1 MEQDTEYIKLPLEER
16 CAHKLWR
23 ARLHGYKECV
33 TTFQCIDDE
42 KSPEWNKFL
51 GFIKKF
57 VVDSNAVVQ
66 EKGLEAALA
75 FVENAAVAG
84 KTVGEV
90 MSGIVTK
97 CIAAPK
103 VKTKELAV
111 QIILMY
117 IEIEKHEAVQE
128 ELLKGTEAK
137 NPKIVA
143 ACINTLTV
151 ALRQFGPKVINIK
164 PLLKKIPGF
173 LEDRDKTVR
182 DEGKFMVIEIYRWIG
197 APLKQQLNTLK
208 PVQITEL
215 EAEFNNLK
223 EEKVVPTRFLKS
235 HKPKQICAANSTTD
249 IIEDGKDDTDRASVP
264 DIDPYELLE
273 PVDILSKLPK
283 DFYEKIEAKKWQDRK
298 EAVEA
303 LETLVKNPK
312 LENGDY
318 GDVVRALKKVISKDS
333 NVLVV
338 TLAGKCLA
346 GLATGL
352 KKRFQPYATAC
363 LSSIL
368 EKFREKKQTVVQA
381 LREAADA
388 IFLSI
393 SIDVLLEDTLA
404 ALENK
409 NPAVKTETAAYLAR
423 CFSHTPPQSLNKKLL
438 KAYTGALLKALNESD
453 PSVRDASAEAL
464 GTAMKLVGEKAMTPF
479 ITDIDNLKM
488 TKIKECADK
497 AVIHIKVQNPSKM
510 ITERP
515 NTAPSKIESAAKA
528 KDADFKA
535 PKRPTTGIV
544 KKPLAKKPSGL
555 SLTNLAVSKKLST
568 AKTQTEKNYSAEE
581 IDEMAIQYLA
591 ADILS
596 GLVDTNWKTRLS
608 AVEQLLEFVKQM
620 NSSEVPTQVIVR
632 TVAKKPGFKDTN
644 FQVLKL
650 RLEVVKYLAEN
661 FPFSNTVCEYCLMDI
676 TEKLGDAKNSTIA
689 GETLLTIAE
698 ATSFEYVTDEIIA
711 FAFNQKNPKVQQET
725 LSLICRGL
733 TEFGCVINVKSL
745 MDNIKKAVA
754 ATNPSVRTSAITL
767 LGTLYMFMGKPL
779 LMFFE
784 NEKSALRQQIEQECE
799 KHNGESPP
807 IPIRGVKN
815 KKGKI
820 SDDDDDEAEVD
831 KRSACNSE
839 LDINNLIPRID
850 VSNQITE
857 SLLNELS
864 DKNWKVRNEGLQKV
878 NAIISEAKFIK
889 GSIGDLP
896 QGLALRLVDSNSKI
910 AQSTLGICQA
920 LAVAMGPPAKQH
932 IRVLFPGFIQC
943 LGDSKNWIRTA
954 AISCINT
961 WGDQCGYKEF
971 FDGEIIG
978 DALKSGS
985 PVLRAELWS
994 WLAQKLPLIPVKQV
1008 PKEELLVCL
1017 PYLYNN
1023 LEDRNS
1029 DVRKNAQEAVLGYMI
1044 HLSYEAMARNTE
1056 KLKPGSRTV
1065 VLAAL
1070 DKSRPN
1076 LPMKPL
1082 PKKQPVEENNQK
1094 VIKSAGAVKA
1104 AKTLVKPKQN
1114 QATSKPGS
1122 ARKKDDDADTSP
1134 LLVTNNLKHQRV
1146 IDEQKLKVL
1155 KWNFTTPREEFV
1167 ELLKELMTAANVNK
1181 TLLANMFHSDF
1192 RYHLKAIEALTED
1205 LPNNS
1210 KALVSNLDL
1219 ILKWLTLRFFDTNPS
1234 VLLKGLEYLRV
1245 VFNLLIEDQYHML
1258 ENEAASFIPYL
1269 IIKIGDPKDAVRN
1282 GVRALFKQIA
1292 LVYPISRLF
1301 SYIMEGLK
1309 SKNARQRTECLD
1321 QLSSLIE
1328 NYGVSVCQ
1336 PSPAFALKEIAKQIA
1351 DRDNSVRN
1359 AALNCIVQAY
1369 FLQGERVY
1377 KLIGQISEKDQ
1388 SLLDERIKRAAKNRP
1403 MKSASANKLA
1413 HPASTTPI
1421 ASNEDVK
1428 TEYEEE
1434 NEEILEPQPA
1444 SPPSPLPLQQQNELG
1459 NVTDIDAVAPD
1470 STADAIQT
1478 CPMTNEQTSKT
1489 SPVKSTTMSPQSDH
1503 EDNIKTCN
1511 LTSPQKKVTGPFGLD
1526 MDYLQK
1532 IESEAPV
1539 KFNNPVL
1546 VEVNLTELEAL
1557 LESPNT
1563 ANLPKVPMIPISP
1576 PKLLV
1581 SKSTM
1586 VTQQLNTANAS
1597 KEDSLERKILAMSS
1611 LDLAVAIQSMNSID
1625 NLIKS
1630 HQVLNLQ
1637 SKEDKFI
1644 GSINMQLKLLQTYPL
1659 QQGGTDIS
1667 KGFRSTFMV
1676 ILAFYDSGVLG
1687 KNVPLIH
1694 LKELV
1699 DQMIS
1704 LLAEHKLHHLHQA
1717 DVYYRVINNIV
1728 CKIID
1733 NSNHTTIICALIKLL
1748 HGCAESNEP
1757 SKYEELVMKCL
1768 WKIVK
1773 TIPNWAGD
1781 LNYDTILLEVHRF
1794 LKDYPTLWWKLRK
1807 SDTPLRTIKTIL
1819 HSMTRIKGSTILSH
1833 LTRINNTN
1841 ESELHTYLVRL
1852 IATFKPD
1859 EINNPRT
1866 MIKSSNS
1873 GKAQEHLSKFTHQQL
1888 SEIFKKIGSKEH
1900 TQEGL
1905 IQLYDFK
1912 LQYPEADVQPFLIKS
1927 HQFFQDFI
1935 EQGLR
1940 DIDQARK
1947 NQNLI
1952 SQTNNQ
1958 YSTGDP
1964 TGHDEKS
1971 LMDPLHRLEK
1981 LRANEAQSKST
1992 TQSRHELTH
2001 FDTN

>member
-1 MEQDTEYIKLPLEER
+1 MEQDTEYVKLPLEER
-16 CAHKLWR
+16 CVHKLWR

-33 TTFQCIDDE
+33 NTFQCIDDE

-57 VVDSNAVVQ
+57 VSDSNAAAQ
-66 EKGLEAALA
+66 EKGLEATLA

-90 MSGIVTK
+90 MNGIVTK

-103 VKTKELAV
+103 AKTKELAV
-111 QIILMY
+111 QITLMY
-117 IEIEKHEAVQE
+117 IEIEKHDAVQE

-143 ACINTLTV
+143 ACISTLTL
-151 ALRQFGPKVINIK
+151 ALKQFGPKVINIK
-164 PLLKKIPGF
+164 PLIKKIPGF

-215 EAEFNNLK
+215 EAEFNNLTQ
-223 EEKVVPTRFLKS
+223 EKVAPTRFLKS
-235 HKPKQICAANSTTD
+235 QKPKAVCITDSTSD
-249 IIEDGKDDTDRASVP
+249 AGEEGKDDADGGLVP
-264 DIDPYELLE
+264 EIDAYELLE

-283 DFYEKIEAKKWQDRK
+283 DFYDKVEAKKWQERK
-298 EAVEA
+298 EALEA

-318 GDVVRALKKVISKDS
+318 GDVVRALKKIISKDI

-338 TLAGKCLA
+338 ALAGKCLA
-346 GLATGL
+346 GLAGGL

-368 EKFREKKQTVVQA
+368 EKFREKKQNVVQA

-388 IFLSI
+388 IFLSV
-393 SIDVLLEDTLA
+393 SIDVILEDTLA

-409 NPAVKTETAAYLAR
+409 NPAVKAETAAYLAR
-423 CFSHTPPQSLNKKLL
+423 CFSRTPPPSLNKKLL
-438 KAYTGALLKALNESD
+438 KAYTGVLLKTLNEPD
-453 PSVRDASAEAL
+453 PTVRDSSAEAL
-464 GTAMKLVGEKAMTPF
+464 GTAMKLIGEKSMMPF
-479 ITDIDNLKM
+479 LTDIDNLKM
-488 TKIKECADK
+488 TKIKECAEK
-497 AVIHIKVQNPSKM
+497 AVIYVKVPSAPKVAV
-510 ITERP
+510 ERP
-515 NTAPSKIESAAKA
+515 NTAPSKIESTAKV
-528 KDADFKA
+528 KEPESKA
-535 PKRPTTGIV
+535 TKRPNTGA
-544 KKPLAKKPSGL
+544 AKKPSSKKPSAS
-555 SLTNLAVSKKLST
+555 SLTNLAGSKKSST
-568 AKTQTEKNYSAEE
+568 KVQTEKNYSAEE
-581 IDEMAIQYLA
+581 VEEMALQFLPS
-591 ADILS
+591 DILS
-596 GLVDTNWKTRLS
+596 GLVDSNWKTRLA

-620 NSSEVPTQVIVR
+620 DPVEIPIQVIVR
-632 TVAKKPGFKDTN
+632 TLAKKPGFKDTN

-650 RLEVVKYLAEN
+650 RLEIVKFLAEN
-661 FPFSNTVCEYCLMDI
+661 YPFSTIVCEYCIMDI
-676 TEKLGDAKNSTIA
+676 TEKLGDAKNSAIA
-689 GETLLTIAE
+689 GETLLAIAE
-698 ATSFEYVTDEIIA
+698 AISLEYVADEITA

-725 LSLICRGL
+725 LVLLCRGL
-733 TEFGCVINVKSL
+733 TEFGCAINVKSL
-745 MDNIKKAVA
+745 MENIRKAVA
-754 ATNPSVRTSAITL
+754 ATNPGVRTAAITL
-767 LGTLYMFMGKPL
+767 LGILYLFMGKPL

-784 NEKSALRQQIEQECE
+784 NEKPALRQQIEQECE
-799 KHNGESPP
+799 KHNGEAPP
-807 IPIRGVKN
+807 IPIRGVKS
-815 KKGKI
+815 KKDKL
-820 SDDDDDEAEVD
+820 SDDDEDPEMD
-831 KRSACNSE
+831 KKSSSNSE
-839 LDINNLIPRID
+839 IDINNLIPRVDIN
-850 VSNQITE
+850 SQITE
-857 SLLNELS
+857 GLLNELS

-878 NAIISEAKFIK
+878 SAIISEAKFIK

-910 AQSTLGICQA
+910 AQSTLSICQA
-920 LAVAMGPPAKQH
+920 LAIAMGPPAKQH
-932 IRVLFPGFIQC
+932 IRALFPGFVQC

-971 FDGEIIG
+971 FDGEMIG

-985 PVLRAELWS
+985 PILRVEVWN
-994 WLAQKLPLIPVKQV
+994 WLAQKLPLIPVKQI

-1029 DVRKNAQEAVLGYMI
+1029 DVRKNAQEAVLGFMI
-1044 HLSYEAMARNTE
+1044 HLSYEVMARNTE

-1076 LPMKPL
+1076 LPIKPL
-1082 PKKQPVEENNQK
+1082 SSKKQPPEGNSQK
-1094 VIKSAGAVKA
+1094 VVKSAGAVKA
-1104 AKTLVKPKQN
+1104 AKATVKPKQN

-1122 ARKKDDDADTSP
+1122 ARKKDDDIDTSP
-1134 LLVTNNLKHQRV
+1134 LLAINNLKHQRLL
-1146 IDEQKLKVL
+1146 DEQKLKVL

-1167 ELLKELMTAANVNK
+1167 ELLKDLMTAANVNK
-1181 TLLANMFHSDF
+1181 TLLTNMFHSDF
-1192 RYHLKAIEALTED
+1192 RYHLKAIEALTEN
-1205 LPNNS
+1205 LPDNN

-1234 VLLKGLEYLRV
+1234 VLLKGLEYLRM
-1245 VFNLLIEDQYHML
+1245 VFNLLIEHQYHML

-1292 LVYPISRLF
+1292 LVYPVSKLF
-1301 SYIMEGLK
+1301 SYVMEGLK

-1321 QLSSLIE
+1321 QLGSLIE
-1328 NYGVSVCQ
+1328 NYGLSVCQ
-1336 PSPAFALKEIAKQIA
+1336 PSPSVALKEIAKQIA

-1369 FLQGERVY
+1369 FLQGERIY

-1403 MKSASANKLA
+1403 TKSASTTTLSVPTNA
-1413 HPASTTPI
+1413 TPI
-1421 ASNEDVK
+1421 LSSEDVK
-1428 TEYEEE
+1428 AESEEE
-1434 NEEILEPQPA
+1434 NEDVPEPEIPA
-1444 SPPSPLPLQQQNELG
+1444 PLQTNELRSP
-1459 NVTDIDAVAPD
+1459 T
-1470 STADAIQT
+1470 STQ
-1478 CPMTNEQTSKT
+1478 P
-1489 SPVKSTTMSPQSDH
+1489 
-1503 EDNIKTCN
+1503 
-1511 LTSPQKKVTGPFGLD
+1511 KVSGPFGLD
-1526 MDYLQK
+1526 MDLLQR
-1532 IESEAPV
+1532 IELNAPV
-1539 KFNNPVL
+1539 KYTNPVL
-1546 VEVNLTELEAL
+1546 LEVNLDLIETTNMN
-1557 LESPNT
+1557 P
-1563 ANLPKVPMIPISP
+1563 PKVPVVPISP

-1581 SKSTM
+1581 SKSASI
-1586 VTQQLNTANAS
+1586 TQQQLSPANPS
-1597 KEDSLERKILAMSS
+1597 KEDSLERKILAMAS
-1611 LDLAVAIQSMNSID
+1611 LDLAVAIQSMNGIE

-1630 HQVLNLQ
+1630 HQILSLQ

-1659 QQGGTDIS
+1659 QQGGADIS
-1667 KGFRSTFMV
+1667 KGFRNTFMV
-1676 ILAFYDSGVLG
+1676 LLVFYDTGILG

-1704 LLAEHKLHHLHQA
+1704 LLAEHKLHHLPQA
-1717 DVYYRVINNIV
+1717 EAYYRVINNIM

-1733 NSNHTTIICALIKLL
+1733 NSNHTTIICVLIKLL
-1748 HGCAESNEP
+1748 HGCAESTAP
-1757 SKYEELVMKCL
+1757 PKYEELVMKCL

-1773 TIPNWAGD
+1773 AIPNWAAD
-1781 LNYDTILLEVHRF
+1781 LDYDTILLEVHRF
-1794 LKDYPTLWWKLRK
+1794 LKDYPSVWWKKQK

-1819 HSMTRIKGSTILSH
+1819 HSMTRVKGSTILSH

-1841 ESELHTYLVRL
+1841 ESELHSYLIRL

-1859 EINNPRT
+1859 EINSNSRT
-1866 MIKSSNS
+1866 TVKSSS
-1873 GKAQEHLSKFTHQQL
+1873 TGKTQEHLSKFTHQQL

-1905 IQLYDFK
+1905 MQLYDFK
-1912 LQYPEADVQPFLIKS
+1912 LQYPEADVQPFLVKS

-1952 SQTNNQ
+1952 TQTNNQ
-1958 YSTGDP
+1958 YSTGTAES
-1964 TGHDEKS
+1964 TGSEEKS

-1981 LRANEAQSKST
+1981 LRASEAQCRATSQPSPT
-1992 TQSRHELTH
+1992 
-2001 FDTN
+2001 

>member
-1 MEQDTEYIKLPLEER
+1 MEQDTEYVKLPLEER
-16 CAHKLWR
+16 CVHKLWR

-33 TTFQCIDDE
+33 NTFQCIDDE

-57 VVDSNAVVQ
+57 VLDSNAVAQ

-90 MSGIVTK
+90 MNGIVTK

-103 VKTKELAV
+103 AKTKELAV
-111 QIILMY
+111 QITLMY
-117 IEIEKHEAVQE
+117 IEIEKHEIVQE

-143 ACINTLTV
+143 ACISTLTL

-173 LEDRDKTVR
+173 LEDRDKIVR
-182 DEGKFMVIEIYRWIG
+182 DEGKFMVVEIYRWIG

-223 EEKVVPTRFLKS
+223 QEKVVPTRFLKS
-235 HKPKQICAANSTTD
+235 QKPKSTCIVDSTSD
-249 IIEDGKDDTDRASVP
+249 TGEEGKDDGDTGSIP

-283 DFYEKIEAKKWQDRK
+283 DFYEKIEAKKWQERK
-298 EAVEA
+298 EALEA
-303 LETLVKNPK
+303 LEVLVKNPK

-318 GDVVRALKKVISKDS
+318 GDVVRALKKIISKDT

-388 IFLSI
+388 IFLSV
-393 SIDVLLEDTLA
+393 SIDVILEDTLA

-409 NPAVKTETAAYLAR
+409 NPAVKAETAAYLAR
-423 CFSHTPPQSLNKKLL
+423 CFSRTPPPSLNKKLL
-438 KAYTGALLKALNESD
+438 KAYTTILLKTLNEPD
-453 PSVRDASAEAL
+453 PTVRDSSAEAL
-464 GTAMKLVGEKAMTPF
+464 GTAMKLIGEKSMMPF
-479 ITDIDNLKM
+479 LTDLDNLKM
-488 TKIKECADK
+488 TKIKECAEK
-497 AVIHIKVQNPSKM
+497 AVIHIKVPSVSKVVA
-510 ITERP
+510 ERP
-515 NTAPSKIESAAKA
+515 NTAPCKIETTVKSKEAEVKVS
-528 KDADFKA
+528 
-535 PKRPTTGIV
+535 KRPNTSTT
-544 KKPLAKKPSGL
+544 KKAAYKKPSSS
-555 SLTNLAVSKKLST
+555 SLTNLAASKKSSATKL
-568 AKTQTEKNYSAEE
+568 QVEKNYSIEE
-581 IDEMAIQYLA
+581 IDEMAMQLLPG
-591 ADILS
+591 DILS
-596 GLVDTNWKTRLS
+596 GLVDSNWKTRL
-608 AVEQLLEFVKQM
+608 AVVEQLLEFVKQS
-620 NSSEVPTQVIVR
+620 NPTEVPTQVIVR
-632 TVAKKPGFKDTN
+632 TLAKKPGFKDTN

-650 RLEVVKYLAEN
+650 RLEIVKYLAEN
-661 FPFSNTVCEYCLMDI
+661 FPFSTTVCEYCIMDI
-676 TEKLGDAKNSTIA
+676 TEKLGDAKNSTVA
-689 GETLLTIAE
+689 GDTLLAIAE
-698 ATSFEYVTDEIIA
+698 ATSFEYVADEIVA

-725 LSLICRGL
+725 LTLLCRGL
-733 TEFGCVINVKSL
+733 IEFGCVINVKSL

-754 ATNPSVRTSAITL
+754 VTNPGVRTSAITL
-767 LGTLYMFMGKPL
+767 LGTLYLFMGKPL
-779 LMFFE
+779 LTFFE
-784 NEKSALRQQIEQECE
+784 NEKPALRQQIEQECE
-799 KHNGESPP
+799 KHNGESLPV
-807 IPIRGVKN
+807 PIRGLKN
-815 KKGKI
+815 KKDKT
-820 SDDDDDEAEVD
+820 SDDDNDVEMD
-831 KRSACNSE
+831 KKSSSNSE
-839 LDINNLIPRID
+839 IDITNLIPRVDI
-850 VSNQITE
+850 SNQITE
-857 SLLNELS
+857 SLLNELA
-864 DKNWKVRNEGLQKV
+864 DKNWKVRNEGLQKIST
-878 NAIISEAKFIK
+878 IISDAKFIK

-896 QGLALRLVDSNSKI
+896 QSLALRLVDSNSKI

-920 LAVAMGPPAKQH
+920 LALAMGPSAKQH

-971 FDGEIIG
+971 FDGEMIG
-978 DALKSGS
+978 DVLKSGS
-985 PVLRAELWS
+985 PILRAEVWN

-1017 PYLYNN
+1017 PHLYSN

-1029 DVRKNAQEAVLGYMI
+1029 DVRKFAQEAVLGFMI
-1044 HLSYEAMARNTE
+1044 HLSYEMMARNTE

-1065 VLAAL
+1065 VLTAL
-1070 DKSRPN
+1070 DKSLPN
-1076 LPMKPL
+1076 LPQKPL
-1082 PKKQPVEENNQK
+1082 PSKPAPEESSQK
-1094 VIKSAGAVKA
+1094 VVKSGGAMKA
-1104 AKTLVKPKQN
+1104 SKAVVKPKQN
-1114 QATSKPGS
+1114 QSASKPGS
-1122 ARKKDDDADTSP
+1122 ARKKDDDVDTSP
-1134 LLVTNNLKHQRV
+1134 LLAINNLKHQRA
-1146 IDEQKLKVL
+1146 INEQKLKVL

-1205 LPNNS
+1205 LPDNS

-1234 VLLKGLEYLRV
+1234 VLLKGLEYLRM

-1282 GVRALFKQIA
+1282 GVRSLFKQIA
-1292 LVYPISRLF
+1292 LVYPVSKLF
-1301 SYIMEGLK
+1301 SYVMEGLK

-1321 QLSSLIE
+1321 QLGSLIE
-1328 NYGVSVCQ
+1328 NYGLSVCQ
-1336 PSPAFALKEIAKQIA
+1336 PSASVALKEIAKQIA

-1403 MKSASANKLA
+1403 TKSASTNRLTVASN
-1413 HPASTTPI
+1413 PASA

-1428 TEYEEE
+1428 TDYEEE
-1434 NEEILEPQPA
+1434 NEEILEPQS
-1444 SPPSPLPLQQQNELG
+1444 SPQPQLNEL
-1459 NVTDIDAVAPD
+1459 NS
-1470 STADAIQT
+1470 ST
-1478 CPMTNEQTSKT
+1478 
-1489 SPVKSTTMSPQSDH
+1489 STQP
-1503 EDNIKTCN
+1503 
-1511 LTSPQKKVTGPFGLD
+1511 KVSGPFGLD
-1526 MDYLQK
+1526 LDFLRR
-1532 IESEAPV
+1532 IETNAPV
-1539 KFNNPVL
+1539 KYSNPVL
-1546 VEVNLTELEAL
+1546 LEINIDDL
-1557 LESPNT
+1557 LESP
-1563 ANLPKVPMIPISP
+1563 KVKPSNVPVIPISP

-1581 SKSTM
+1581 SKSVTM
-1586 VTQQLNTANAS
+1586 SQQQMAATNAS
-1597 KEDSLERKILAMSS
+1597 KEDSLERKILAMAS
-1611 LDLAVAIQSMNSID
+1611 LDLTVAIQSMNSID

-1630 HQVLNLQ
+1630 HQILSLQ

-1659 QQGGTDIS
+1659 QQGGADIS
-1667 KGFRSTFMV
+1667 KGFRNTFMV
-1676 ILAFYDSGVLG
+1676 LLAFYDTGILG

-1704 LLAEHKLHHLHQA
+1704 LLAEEKFEHLHQA
-1717 DVYYRVINNIV
+1717 EAYYRVVNNIV

-1733 NSNHTTIICALIKLL
+1733 NSNHTTIICVLIKLL
-1748 HGCAESNEP
+1748 HGCAESTAP

-1773 TIPNWAGD
+1773 TIPNWAAD
-1781 LNYDTILLEVHRF
+1781 LDYDTILLEVHRF
-1794 LKDYPTLWWKLRK
+1794 LKDYPSIWWKKRK
-1807 SDTPLRTIKTIL
+1807 SDTPLRTIKTVL
-1819 HSMTRIKGSTILSH
+1819 HGMTRVKGSTILSH

-1841 ESELHTYLVRL
+1841 ESELHSYLIRL
-1852 IATFKPD
+1852 IATFKAD
-1859 EINNPRT
+1859 EINTNPKT
-1866 MIKSSNS
+1866 STKLSST
-1873 GKAQEHLSKFTHQQL
+1873 GKTQEHLSKFTHQQL
-1888 SEIFKKIGSKEH
+1888 SAIFKKIGSKEH

-1905 IQLYDFK
+1905 MQLYDFK
-1912 LQYPEADVQPFLIKS
+1912 LQYPEADVQPFLLKS

-1958 YSTGDP
+1958 YSTETAESAGSEDK
-1964 TGHDEKS
+1964 G
-1971 LMDPLHRLEK
+1971 LMDPLNRLDK
-1981 LRANEAQSKST
+1981 FRASEAQCRT
-1992 TQSRHELTH
+1992 T
-2001 FDTN
+2001 TNQPNPT

>member
-16 CAHKLWR
+16 CVHKLWR

-33 TTFQCIDDE
+33 NTFQCIDDE

-57 VVDSNAVVQ
+57 VLDSNAVAQ

-75 FVENAAVAG
+75 FLENAAVAG

-90 MSGIVTK
+90 MNGIVTK

-103 VKTKELAV
+103 TKTKDLAV
-111 QIILMY
+111 QITLMY

-143 ACINTLTV
+143 ACISTLTL

-164 PLLKKIPGF
+164 PLIKKIPGF
-173 LEDRDKTVR
+173 LEDRDKIVR
-182 DEGKFMVIEIYRWIG
+182 DEGKVMVVEIYRWIG
-197 APLKQQLNTLK
+197 TPLKQQLNTLK
-208 PVQITEL
+208 PVQLTEL
-215 EAEFNNLK
+215 ETEFNNLK
-223 EEKVVPTRFLKS
+223 QEKVVPIRFLKS
-235 HKPKQICAANSTTD
+235 QKPKVTNIVDSTSD
-249 IIEDGKDDTDRASVP
+249 NGEECQDDGDGGSIP
-264 DIDPYELLE
+264 ELDPYELLE

-283 DFYEKIEAKKWQDRK
+283 DFHEKIEAKKWQERK
-298 EAVEA
+298 EALEA
-303 LETLVKNPK
+303 LEVLVKNPK
-312 LENGDY
+312 LANGDY
-318 GDVVRALKKVISKDS
+318 GDVVRALKKVISKDT

-352 KKRFQPYATAC
+352 KKRFQSYATAC

-388 IFLSI
+388 IFLSV
-393 SIDVLLEDTLA
+393 SIDVILEDSVA

-409 NPAVKTETAAYLAR
+409 NPAVKAETAAYLAR
-423 CFSHTPPQSLNKKLL
+423 CFSRTPPPSLNKKLL
-438 KAYTGALLKALNESD
+438 KAYTTILLKTLNEPD
-453 PSVRDASAEAL
+453 PTVRDCSADAL
-464 GTAMKLVGEKAMTPF
+464 GTAMKLIGEKSMMPF
-479 ITDIDNLKM
+479 LTDLDNLKM
-488 TKIKECADK
+488 TKIKECAEK
-497 AVIHIKVQNPSKM
+497 AVIHVKIPSTSKAAA
-510 ITERP
+510 ERP
-515 NTAPSKIESAAKA
+515 NTAPSKIESAAKS
-528 KDADFKA
+528 KESEFKV
-535 PKRPTTGIV
+535 PKRPNTSNA
-544 KKPLAKKPSGL
+544 KKTSAKKPSSS
-555 SLTNLAVSKKLST
+555 SLTNLAGSKKASAPKL
-568 AKTQTEKNYSAEE
+568 QVEKNYSAEE
-581 IDEMAIQYLA
+581 IDEMAMQLLPG
-591 ADILS
+591 DILS
-596 GLVDTNWKTRLS
+596 GLVDSNWKTRLT
-608 AVEQLLEFVKQM
+608 AVEQLMEFVKQTDPT
-620 NSSEVPTQVIVR
+620 EVPTQVIVR
-632 TVAKKPGFKDTN
+632 TLAKKPGFKDTN

-650 RLEVVKYLAEN
+650 RLEIVKYLAEN
-661 FPFSNTVCEYCLMDI
+661 FPFSTTVCEYCIMDI
-676 TEKLGDAKNSTIA
+676 TEKLGDAKNSAVA
-689 GETLLTIAE
+689 GETLLAIAE
-698 ATSFEYVTDEIIA
+698 ATSFEYVADEIVA

-725 LSLICRGL
+725 LSVLSRGL
-733 TEFGCVINVKSL
+733 TEFGCVVNVKSL
-745 MDNIKKAVA
+745 MENIKKAVA
-754 ATNPSVRTSAITL
+754 VTNPGVRTSAITL
-767 LGTLYMFMGKPL
+767 LGTLYLFMGRPL
-779 LMFFE
+779 LTFFE
-784 NEKSALRQQIEQECE
+784 NEKPALRQQIEQECE
-799 KHNGESPP
+799 KHNGETPP
-807 IPIRGVKN
+807 VPFRGVKN
-815 KKGKI
+815 KKDKAN
-820 SDDDDDEAEVD
+820 DDDDDVEVE
-831 KRSACNSE
+831 KKSSSNSE
-839 LDINNLIPRID
+839 IDINNLIPRID
-850 VSNQITE
+850 ISNQITE
-857 SLLNELS
+857 SLLNELA
-864 DKNWKVRNEGLQKV
+864 DKNWKVRNEGLQKI
-878 NAIISEAKFIK
+878 NTIISDAKFIK

-896 QGLALRLVDSNSKI
+896 QSLALRLVDSNSKI

-920 LAVAMGPPAKQH
+920 LAIAMGPPAKQH

-971 FDGEIIG
+971 FDGEMIG
-978 DALKSGS
+978 DVLKSGS
-985 PVLRAELWS
+985 PILRAEVWN

-1017 PYLYNN
+1017 PHLYSN

-1029 DVRKNAQEAVLGYMI
+1029 DVRKYAQEAVLGFMI
-1044 HLSYEAMARNTE
+1044 HLSYELMARNTE

-1065 VLAAL
+1065 VLTAL

-1076 LPMKPL
+1076 LPIKPL
-1082 PKKQPVEENNQK
+1082 PKKPPPEESNQK
-1094 VIKSAGAVKA
+1094 VVKSAGAMKA
-1104 AKTLVKPKQN
+1104 SKAVVKPKQN
-1114 QATSKPGS
+1114 QAASKPGS
-1122 ARKKDDDADTSP
+1122 ARKKDDDVDTSP
-1134 LLVTNNLKHQRV
+1134 LLAINNLKHQRV

-1205 LPNNS
+1205 LPDNS

-1234 VLLKGLEYLRV
+1234 VLLKGLEYLRM

-1292 LVYPISRLF
+1292 LVYPVSKLF
-1301 SYIMEGLK
+1301 SYVMEGLK

-1321 QLSSLIE
+1321 QLGSLIE
-1328 NYGVSVCQ
+1328 NYGLSVCQ
-1336 PSPAFALKEIAKQIA
+1336 PSASVALKEIAKQIA

-1403 MKSASANKLA
+1403 TKSASASRLSAPSNA
-1413 HPASTTPI
+1413 TPVP
-1421 ASNEDVK
+1421 SNEDIK
-1428 TEYEEE
+1428 AESEEE
-1434 NEEILEPQPA
+1434 NEEILEPQPT
-1444 SPPSPLPLQQQNELG
+1444 PPSQPQINELPHNDPPV
-1459 NVTDIDAVAPD
+1459 NVTTEKPSDEEQVSPD
-1470 STADAIQT
+1470 SNKQPSEIVAEI
-1478 CPMTNEQTSKT
+1478 NV
-1489 SPVKSTTMSPQSDH
+1489 SPADH
-1503 EDNIKTCN
+1503 EDDTKTN
-1511 LTSPQKKVTGPFGLD
+1511 SPTSTQPKVSGPFGLD
-1526 MDYLQK
+1526 MDLLQR
-1532 IESEAPV
+1532 IELNAPV
-1539 KFNNPVL
+1539 KYRNPVL
-1546 VEVNLTELEAL
+1546 LEVNLNDLN
-1557 LESPNT
+1557 ESPN
-1563 ANLPKVPMIPISP
+1563 ALNPSKVPVIPISP

-1581 SKSTM
+1581 SKSATM
-1586 VTQQLNTANAS
+1586 SQQHITTTNAS
-1597 KEDSLERKILAMSS
+1597 KEDSLERKILAMAS

-1630 HQVLNLQ
+1630 HQILSLQ

-1659 QQGGTDIS
+1659 QQGGADIS
-1667 KGFRSTFMV
+1667 KGFRNTFMV
-1676 ILAFYDSGVLG
+1676 LLAFYDTGILG

-1704 LLAEHKLHHLHQA
+1704 LLAENKLDHLHQA
-1717 DVYYRVINNIV
+1717 EAYYRVINSIV

-1733 NSNHTTIICALIKLL
+1733 NSNHTTIICVLIKLL
-1748 HGCAESNEP
+1748 HGCAESTAP

-1773 TIPNWAGD
+1773 TIPNWAAD
-1781 LNYDTILLEVHRF
+1781 LDYDTILLEVHRF
-1794 LKDYPTLWWKLRK
+1794 LKDYPSVWWKKRK

-1819 HSMTRIKGSTILSH
+1819 HSMTRVKGSTILSH

-1841 ESELHTYLVRL
+1841 ESELHSYLIRL

-1859 EINNPRT
+1859 EINSNPKT
-1866 MIKSSNS
+1866 SIKLSNT
-1873 GKAQEHLSKFTHQQL
+1873 GKSQEHLSKFTHQQL
-1888 SEIFKKIGSKEH
+1888 SAIFKKIGSKEH

-1905 IQLYDFK
+1905 MQLYDFK
-1912 LQYPEADVQPFLIKS
+1912 LQYPEADVQPFLLKS

-1958 YSTGDP
+1958 YSTE
-1964 TGHDEKS
+1964 TAESAASEEKS
-1971 LMDPLHRLEK
+1971 LMDPLNRVEK
-1981 LRANEAQSKST
+1981 LRVSEAQCRT
-1992 TQSRHELTH
+1992 TTSQPSPT
-2001 FDTN
+2001 

>member
-16 CAHKLWR
+16 CVHKLWR

-33 TTFQCIDDE
+33 NTFQCIDDE

-57 VVDSNAVVQ
+57 VVDSNAAAQ
-66 EKGLEAALA
+66 EKGLEATLA

-90 MSGIVTK
+90 MNGIVTK

-103 VKTKELAV
+103 TKTKELAV
-111 QIILMY
+111 QLTLMY
-117 IEIEKHEAVQE
+117 IEIEKHEIVQE

-143 ACINTLTV
+143 ACISTLTL

-164 PLLKKIPGF
+164 PLIKKIPGF

-182 DEGKFMVIEIYRWIG
+182 EEGKFMVIEIYRWIG

-215 EAEFNNLK
+215 EAEFNSLK

-235 HKPKQICAANSTTD
+235 HKPKTMCIVDSTSENG
-249 IIEDGKDDTDRASVP
+249 EDGKDDADGESVP
-264 DIDPYELLE
+264 EIDPYELLE

-283 DFYEKIEAKKWQDRK
+283 DFYEKLEAKKWQERK
-298 EAVEA
+298 EALEA

-318 GDVVRALKKVISKDS
+318 GDVVKALKKIISKDT

-338 TLAGKCLA
+338 ALAGKCLA

-352 KKRFQPYATAC
+352 KKRFQPYTTIC
-363 LSSIL
+363 LSAIL
-368 EKFREKKQTVVQA
+368 EKFREKKQNVVQA

-388 IFLSI
+388 IFLSV
-393 SIDVLLEDTLA
+393 SIDFILEDTLA

-409 NPAVKTETAAYLAR
+409 NPAVKAETAAYLSR
-423 CFSHTPPQSLNKKLL
+423 CFSLTPPPSLNKKLL
-438 KAYTGALLKALNESD
+438 KAYTGVLLKTLNEPD
-453 PSVRDASAEAL
+453 PTVRDNSAEAL
-464 GTAMKLVGEKAMTPF
+464 GTAMKLIGEKSMMPF
-479 ITDIDNLKM
+479 LTDIDNLKM
-488 TKIKECADK
+488 TKIRECAEK
-497 AVIHIKVQNPSKM
+497 AVIQVKIPAATKM
-510 ITERP
+510 ATERP
-515 NTAPSKIESAAKA
+515 STAPSKIESIAKT
-528 KDADFKA
+528 KEVVSKA
-535 PKRPTTGIV
+535 PKRPNTSTV
-544 KKPLAKKPSGL
+544 KKPPLKKPSAS
-555 SLTNLAVSKKLST
+555 SLTNLAASKKSST
-568 AKTQTEKNYSAEE
+568 IKTQTEKNYSSEE
-581 IDEMAIQYLA
+581 VEEMAIQLLSN
-591 ADILS
+591 DILS
-596 GLVDTNWKTRLS
+596 GLVDSNWKTRLS
-608 AVEQLLEFVKQM
+608 AVEQLLEFIKQM
-620 NSSEVPTQVIVR
+620 DPTEVCTQVIVR
-632 TVAKKPGFKDTN
+632 TLGRKPGLKDTN

-650 RLEVVKYLAEN
+650 RLETVKFLAEN
-661 FPFSNTVCEYCLMDI
+661 YPFSTTVCEYCLLDI

-689 GETLLTIAE
+689 SETLLAIAE
-698 ATSFEYVTDEIIA
+698 ATSFEYVADEIVA

-725 LSLICRGL
+725 LTLLCRGL
-733 TEFGCVINVKSL
+733 TEFGCVINVKTL
-745 MDNIKKAVA
+745 MENIKKAVA
-754 ATNPSVRTSAITL
+754 ATNPSVRTAAITL
-767 LGTLYMFMGKPL
+767 LGTLYVYMGKPL

-784 NEKSALRQQIEQECE
+784 NEKAALRQQIEQECE

-807 IPIRGVKN
+807 IPIRGVKSRKDKVN
-815 KKGKI
+815 T
-820 SDDDDDEAEVD
+820 DDDDDVEMD
-831 KRSACNSE
+831 KKSNSNSE
-839 LDINNLIPRID
+839 LDINNLIPRVDI
-850 VSNQITE
+850 SNQITE

-878 NAIISEAKFIK
+878 STIISEAKFIK

-920 LAVAMGPPAKQH
+920 LVIAMGPQAKQH
-932 IRVLFPGFIQC
+932 IRVLFPGFVQC
-943 LGDSKNWIRTA
+943 LGDSKNWIRSA

-971 FDGEIIG
+971 FDGEMIG

-985 PVLRAELWS
+985 PVLRAEVWN
-994 WLAQKLPLIPVKQV
+994 WLAQKLPLIPVKQIS
-1008 PKEELLVCL
+1008 KEELLVCL

-1029 DVRKNAQEAVLGYMI
+1029 DVRKNAQEAVLGFMI
-1044 HLSYEAMARNTE
+1044 HLSYEMMARNTE

-1076 LPMKPL
+1076 LPIKPL
-1082 PKKQPVEENNQK
+1082 PKKQIPEENNQK
-1094 VIKSAGAVKA
+1094 VVKTAGAVKA
-1104 AKTLVKPKQN
+1104 AKAVVKPKQN
-1114 QATSKPGS
+1114 QSTQKPGS
-1122 ARKKDDDADTSP
+1122 ARKKDDDVDTSP
-1134 LLVTNNLKHQRV
+1134 LLATNNLKHQRV
-1146 IDEQKLKVL
+1146 INEQKLKVL

-1167 ELLKELMTAANVNK
+1167 ELLKELMVAANVNK

-1192 RYHLKAIEALTED
+1192 RYHLKAIEALTE
-1205 LPNNS
+1205 
-1210 KALVSNLDL
+1210 
-1219 ILKWLTLRFFDTNPS
+1219 
-1234 VLLKGLEYLRV
+1234 
-1245 VFNLLIEDQYHML
+1245 
-1258 ENEAASFIPYL
+1258 
-1269 IIKIGDPKDAVRN
+1269 IGDPKDAVRN

-1292 LVYPISRLF
+1292 LVYPVSKLF
-1301 SYIMEGLK
+1301 SYVMEGLK

-1321 QLSSLIE
+1321 QLGSLIE
-1328 NYGVSVCQ
+1328 SYGLSVCQ
-1336 PSPAFALKEIAKQIA
+1336 PSPSVALKEIAKQIA

-1403 MKSASANKLA
+1403 TKSASTNKLSA
-1413 HPASTTPI
+1413 PSNVAPI
-1421 ASNEDVK
+1421 PSNEDVK
-1428 TEYEEE
+1428 IDYEVE
-1434 NEEILEPQPA
+1434 NEEIPEPQA
-1444 SPPSPLPLQQQNELG
+1444 SPPRSTNEL
-1459 NVTDIDAVAPD
+1459 NFPT
-1470 STADAIQT
+1470 STQ
-1478 CPMTNEQTSKT
+1478 SK
-1489 SPVKSTTMSPQSDH
+1489 
-1503 EDNIKTCN
+1503 I
-1511 LTSPQKKVTGPFGLD
+1511 TGPFGLD
-1526 MDYLQK
+1526 MDFLQR
-1532 IESEAPV
+1532 IELNAPV
-1539 KFNNPVL
+1539 KYKNPVL
-1546 VEVNLTELEAL
+1546 IEVNLEEGELE
-1557 LESPNT
+1557 ESTNAINPSKT
-1563 ANLPKVPMIPISP
+1563 PVISLYA

-1581 SKSTM
+1581 SRSASA
-1586 VTQQLNTANAS
+1586 TQQLTSTNAS
-1597 KEDSLERKILAMSS
+1597 KEDSLERKILAMAS
-1611 LDLAVAIQSMNSID
+1611 LDLAVAIQSMNSIE

-1630 HQVLNLQ
+1630 HQVLSLQ

-1644 GSINMQLKLLQTYPL
+1644 GSINMQLKFLQTYPL
-1659 QQGGTDIS
+1659 QQGGREVHKALRT
-1667 KGFRSTFMV
+1667 TCMV
-1676 ILAFYDSGVLG
+1676 ILTFYNTGILG

-1704 LLAEHKLHHLHQA
+1704 LLAGNKLDHVCQG
-1717 DVYYRVINNIV
+1717 DVYCRVINNIM

-1748 HGCAESNEP
+1748 HGCAESAP

-1768 WKIVK
+1768 WKIVRM
-1773 TIPNWAGD
+1773 IPNWAAD
-1781 LNYDTILLEVHRF
+1781 LDYDSILLEIHRF
-1794 LKDYPTLWWKLRK
+1794 LKDYPTVWWKKRK
-1807 SDTPLRTIKTIL
+1807 SDMPLRTIKTIL
-1819 HSMTRIKGSTILSH
+1819 HSMTRVKGSTIFSH
-1833 LTRINNTN
+1833 LIRINNTN
-1841 ESELHTYLVRL
+1841 ESEIHAYLTRL

-1859 EINNPRT
+1859 EIATNPRT
-1866 MIKSSNS
+1866 SVKSSNS
-1873 GKAQEHLSKFTHQQL
+1873 SKSQEHLSKFTHQQL

-1905 IQLYDFK
+1905 MQLYDFK
-1912 LQYPEADVQPFLIKS
+1912 QQYPEADVQPFLVKS
-1927 HQFFQDFI
+1927 HQFFQNFI

-1952 SQTNNQ
+1952 SQTSNQ
-1958 YSTGDP
+1958 YSTETVEP
-1964 TGHDEKS
+1964 TSSEEKG
-1971 LMDPLHRLEK
+1971 LMNTLHKFENHRV
-1981 LRANEAQSKST
+1981 NE
-1992 TQSRHELTH
+1992 TQSRATSQPSP
-2001 FDTN
+2001 T

>member
-16 CAHKLWR
+16 CVHKLWR

-33 TTFQCIDDE
+33 NTFQCIDDE

-57 VVDSNAVVQ
+57 VVDSNAVAQ

-75 FVENAAVAG
+75 FIENAAVAG

-90 MSGIVTK
+90 MNGIVTK

-103 VKTKELAV
+103 AKTKELAV
-111 QIILMY
+111 QITLMY

-143 ACINTLTV
+143 ACISTLTL

-164 PLLKKIPGF
+164 PLMKKIPGF

-223 EEKVVPTRFLKS
+223 EEKVAPTRFLKS
-235 HKPKQICAANSTTD
+235 QKPKAICITDSTSD
-249 IIEDGKDDTDRASVP
+249 IGEEGKDDGDSVSAP

-283 DFYEKIEAKKWQDRK
+283 DFYEKLEAKKWQERK
-298 EAVEA
+298 EALEA
-303 LETLVKNPK
+303 LDALVKNPK

-318 GDVVRALKKVISKDS
+318 GDVVRALKKIISKDT

-338 TLAGKCLA
+338 ALAGKCLA
-346 GLATGL
+346 GLAGGL

-368 EKFREKKQTVVQA
+368 EKFREKKQNVVQA

-388 IFLSI
+388 IFLSV
-393 SIDVLLEDTLA
+393 SIDLILEDTLA

-409 NPAVKTETAAYLAR
+409 NPAVKAETAAYLAR
-423 CFSHTPPQSLNKKLL
+423 CFSHTPPPTLNKKLL
-438 KAYTGALLKALNESD
+438 KAYTGVLLKTLNEPD
-453 PSVRDASAEAL
+453 PTVRDSSAEAL
-464 GTAMKLVGEKAMTPF
+464 GTAMKLIGEKSMMPF
-479 ITDIDNLKM
+479 LTDIDNLKM

-497 AVIHIKVQNPSKM
+497 AVIHVKVPSAPKVV
-510 ITERP
+510 ERP
-515 NTAPSKIESAAKA
+515 NTAPSKIESTAKA
-528 KDADFKA
+528 KELDSKTT
-535 PKRPTTGIV
+535 KRPNTSTT
-544 KKPLAKKPSGL
+544 KKLPSKKPSA
-555 SLTNLAVSKKLST
+555 SLTNLAVSKKSSGTKL
-568 AKTQTEKNYSAEE
+568 QIEKNYSVEE
-581 IDEMAIQYLA
+581 IEEMAIQMLP

-596 GLVDTNWKTRLS
+596 GLVDSNWKTRLA
-608 AVEQLLEFVKQM
+608 AVEQLLEFVKQIDPM
-620 NSSEVPTQVIVR
+620 EIPIQVIVR
-632 TVAKKPGFKDTN
+632 TLAKKPGFKDTN

-650 RLEVVKYLAEN
+650 RLEIVKFLAEN
-661 FPFSNTVCEYCLMDI
+661 FPFSTTVCEYCVMDI
-676 TEKLGDAKNSTIA
+676 AEKLGDAKNSAVA
-689 GETLLTIAE
+689 GETLLVIAE
-698 ATSFEYVTDEIIA
+698 ATSLEYVAQEIVA

-725 LSLICRGL
+725 LALLCRGL
-733 TEFGCVINVKSL
+733 IEFGCVINVKSL
-745 MDNIKKAVA
+745 MENIKKAVA
-754 ATNPSVRTSAITL
+754 ATNPGVRTSAITL
-767 LGTLYMFMGKPL
+767 LGTLYLFMGKPL

-784 NEKSALRQQIEQECE
+784 NEKPALRQQIEQECE

-807 IPIRGVKN
+807 VPIRGIKS
-815 KKGKI
+815 KKDKT
-820 SDDDDDEAEVD
+820 SDDDEDVEMD
-831 KRSACNSE
+831 KKSSSNSE
-839 LDINNLIPRID
+839 TDINNLIPRVDI
-850 VSNQITE
+850 SNQITE
-857 SLLNELS
+857 GLLNELS
-864 DKNWKVRNEGLQKV
+864 DKNWKVRNEGLQKI

-943 LGDSKNWIRTA
+943 LGDNKNWIRTA

-971 FDGEIIG
+971 FDGEMIG

-985 PVLRAELWS
+985 PLLRAEVWG
-994 WLAQKLPLIPVKQV
+994 WLAQKLSLIPTKQI

-1029 DVRKNAQEAVLGYMI
+1029 DVRKNAQEAVLGFMI
-1044 HLSYEAMARNTE
+1044 HLSYEVMARNTE

-1065 VLAAL
+1065 VLTAL

-1076 LPMKPL
+1076 LPIKPL
-1082 PKKQPVEENNQK
+1082 PKKQAPKENQK
-1094 VIKSAGAVKA
+1094 TVKSAGALKA
-1104 AKTLVKPKQN
+1104 AKAVVKPNQKQP
-1114 QATSKPGS
+1114 TSKPGS
-1122 ARKKDDDADTSP
+1122 ARKKDDDVDTSP
-1134 LLVTNNLKHQRV
+1134 LLATNNLKHQRV

-1205 LPNNS
+1205 LPDNS

-1234 VLLKGLEYLRV
+1234 VLLKGLEYLRM
-1245 VFNLLIEDQYHML
+1245 VFDLLIENQYHML

-1292 LVYPISRLF
+1292 LVYPVSKLF
-1301 SYIMEGLK
+1301 SYVMEGLK

-1321 QLSSLIE
+1321 QLGSLIE
-1328 NYGVSVCQ
+1328 NYGLSVCQ
-1336 PSPAFALKEIAKQIA
+1336 PSTSVALKEIAKQIA

-1369 FLQGERVY
+1369 FLQGERIY

-1388 SLLDERIKRAAKNRP
+1388 SLLDERIKRAAKNYP
-1403 MKSASANKLA
+1403 VKLASANRL
-1413 HPASTTPI
+1413 STPSNATPI
-1421 ASNEDVK
+1421 PSNEDVK
-1428 TEYEEE
+1428 SSNEEYEEE
-1434 NEEILEPQPA
+1434 NDEIPESPQPPV
-1444 SPPSPLPLQQQNELG
+1444 PPQSNELPHVTETT
-1459 NVTDIDAVAPD
+1459 NVPTD
-1470 STADAIQT
+1470 SYE
-1478 CPMTNEQTSKT
+1478 TNEPLSNIS
-1489 SPVKSTTMSPQSDH
+1489 SPNHD
-1503 EDNIKTCN
+1503 EDDIKTN
-1511 LTSPQKKVTGPFGLD
+1511 SPTSTQPKVSGPFGLD
-1526 MDYLQK
+1526 MDFLQR
-1532 IESEAPV
+1532 IELNAPV
-1539 KFNNPVL
+1539 KYSNPVL
-1546 VEVNLTELEAL
+1546 VEIDLTDLNENPTTNAM
-1557 LESPNT
+1557 NIH
-1563 ANLPKVPMIPISP
+1563 KVPVIPMSP

-1581 SKSTM
+1581 SKSASM
-1586 VTQQLNTANAS
+1586 TQQQLGTGNTS
-1597 KEDSLERKILAMSS
+1597 KEESLERKILAMAS

-1630 HQVLNLQ
+1630 HQILSLQ

-1659 QQGGTDIS
+1659 QQGGADIS
-1667 KGFRSTFMV
+1667 KGFRNTFMV
-1676 ILAFYDSGVLG
+1676 LLAFYDTGILG

-1704 LLAEHKLHHLHQA
+1704 LLAENKLNHLHQA
-1717 DVYYRVINNIV
+1717 EAYYRVINNIV

-1733 NSNHTTIICALIKLL
+1733 NSNHTTIICVLIKLL
-1748 HGCAESNEP
+1748 HGCAESAAP

-1773 TIPNWAGD
+1773 TIPNWAAD
-1781 LNYDTILLEVHRF
+1781 LDYDTILLEVHRF
-1794 LKDYPTLWWKLRK
+1794 LKDYPSIWWKKRK

-1819 HSMTRIKGSTILSH
+1819 HSMTRVKGSTILSH

-1841 ESELHTYLVRL
+1841 ESELQNYLIRL

-1859 EINNPRT
+1859 EINSNPKSAL
-1866 MIKSSNS
+1866 KSSGA

-1900 TQEGL
+1900 TKEGL
-1905 IQLYDFK
+1905 MQLYDFK
-1912 LQYPEADVQPFLIKS
+1912 LQYPEADVQPFLVKS

-1952 SQTNNQ
+1952 TQTNNQ
-1958 YSTGDP
+1958 YSTEIAESASSE
-1964 TGHDEKS
+1964 EKS

-1981 LRANEAQSKST
+1981 LRLSEAQCRT
-1992 TQSRHELTH
+1992 TNQPSPT
-2001 FDTN
+2001 

>member
-1 MEQDTEYIKLPLEER
+1 MEQDTEYVKLPLEER
-16 CAHKLWR
+16 CVHKLWR

-33 TTFQCIDDE
+33 NTFQCIDDE

-57 VVDSNAVVQ
+57 VSDSNAAAQ

-75 FVENAAVAG
+75 FIENAAVAG

-90 MSGIVTK
+90 MNGIVTK

-103 VKTKELAV
+103 AKTKELAV
-111 QIILMY
+111 QITLMY
-117 IEIEKHEAVQE
+117 IEIEKHETVQE

-143 ACINTLTV
+143 ACINTLTL
-151 ALRQFGPKVINIK
+151 ALRHFGPKVINIK
-164 PLLKKIPGF
+164 PLIKKMPSF
-173 LEDRDKTVR
+173 LENRDYTVR

-208 PVQITEL
+208 PVQIAEL
-215 EAEFNNLK
+215 EVEFSNLK
-223 EEKVVPTRFLKS
+223 EEKVIPIRFLKS
-235 HKPKQICAANSTTD
+235 QKPKQVCGTVISTND
-249 IIEDGKDDTDRASVP
+249 VGEDGKDDNDCVP
-264 DIDPYELLE
+264 MPEIDPYEFLE

-283 DFYEKIEAKKWQDRK
+283 DFYDKLEAKKWQERK
-298 EAVEA
+298 EALEA
-303 LETLVKNPK
+303 LDTLVKHPK

-318 GDVVRALKKVISKDS
+318 GDVVRALKKVISKDT

-338 TLAGKCLA
+338 ALAGKCLA

-368 EKFREKKQTVVQA
+368 EKFREKKQNVVQA
-381 LREAADA
+381 LRDAADA
-388 IFLSI
+388 IFFSI
-393 SIDVLLEDTLA
+393 SVDLILEDTVA

-409 NPAVKTETAAYLAR
+409 NPAVKSETAAYLAR
-423 CFSHTPPQSLNKKLL
+423 CFSRTPPQSLNKKLL
-438 KAYTGALLKALNESD
+438 KAYTGVLLKTLNEPD
-453 PSVRDASAEAL
+453 PIVRDASAEAL

-497 AVIHIKVQNPSKM
+497 AIIHIKVSNAPKM
-510 ITERP
+510 VAERP
-515 NTAPSKIESAAKA
+515 NTAPSKIESAAKP
-528 KDADFKA
+528 KDSDFKV
-535 PKRPTTGIV
+535 PKRPNTSTARR
-544 KKPLAKKPSGL
+544 PLAKKPSGS
-555 SLTNLAVSKKLST
+555 SLTNLAGTKKPSAT
-568 AKTQTEKNYSAEE
+568 KIQTEKNYSVEE
-581 IDEMAIQYLA
+581 IDEMATQYLPT
-591 ADILS
+591 DTLL

-608 AVEQLLEFVKQM
+608 AVEQLLESVKQM
-620 NSSEVPTQVIVR
+620 DSSEVPTQVIVR
-632 TVAKKPGFKDTN
+632 TLAKKPGFKDTN

-650 RLEVVKYLAEN
+650 RLETVKYLAET
-661 FPFSNTVCEYCLMDI
+661 FPFSNTICEYCLMDI

-689 GETLLTIAE
+689 GETLLAIAE
-698 ATSFEYVTDEIIA
+698 TTSFEYVADEIVA
-711 FAFNQKNPKVQQET
+711 FAFNH
-725 LSLICRGL
+725 I
-733 TEFGCVINVKSL
+733 INVKSL

-754 ATNPSVRTSAITL
+754 ATNPGVRTSAITL
-767 LGTLYMFMGKPL
+767 LGTLYIFMGKPL

-784 NEKSALRQQIEQECE
+784 NEKPALRQQIEQECE
-799 KHNGESPP
+799 KHNGETPP
-807 IPIRGVKN
+807 VPIRGVKI
-815 KKGKI
+815 KKSKT
-820 SDDDDDEAEVD
+820 SDDDDDDAEVD
-831 KRSACNSE
+831 KKSTGNSE
-839 LDINNLIPRID
+839 LDINNLIPRVD

-878 NAIISEAKFIK
+878 SVIISEAKFIK

-985 PVLRAELWS
+985 PVLRAELWN
-994 WLAQKLPLIPVKQV
+994 WLAQKLSLIPVKQI

-1044 HLSYEAMARNTE
+1044 HLSYEVMARNTE

-1076 LPMKPL
+1076 LPLKPL
-1082 PKKQPVEENNQK
+1082 PKKQPVEESSQK
-1094 VIKSAGAVKA
+1094 VVKSAGAMKA
-1104 AKTLVKPKQN
+1104 AKAIVKPKQN
-1114 QATSKPGS
+1114 QSASKPGS
-1122 ARKKDDDADTSP
+1122 ARKKDDDTDTSP
-1134 LLVTNNLKHQRV
+1134 LLAINNLKHQRV

-1167 ELLKELMTAANVNK
+1167 DLLKELMTAASVNK
-1181 TLLANMFHSDF
+1181 TLLANMFHADF

-1234 VLLKGLEYLRV
+1234 VLLKGLEYLRM

-1292 LVYPISRLF
+1292 MVYPVSKLF

-1328 NYGVSVCQ
+1328 NYGLSVCQ
-1336 PSPAFALKEIAKQIA
+1336 PSASVALKEIAKQIA

-1403 MKSASANKLA
+1403 TKSASSNKLA
-1413 HPASTTPI
+1413 PPTNTTPV

-1428 TEYEEE
+1428 AEYEEE
-1434 NEEILEPQPA
+1434 NEEISEPEPV
-1444 SPPSPLPLQQQNELG
+1444 SPTPPLQNELP
-1459 NVTDIDAVAPD
+1459 NVTETEAVTPGSTIDE
-1470 STADAIQT
+1470 IQMS
-1478 CPMTNEQTSKT
+1478 PMTNEQPSKT
-1489 SPVKSTTMSPQSDH
+1489 SPVKITVLPQNDH
-1503 EDNIKTCN
+1503 EDDTKTNICAST
-1511 LTSPQKKVTGPFGLD
+1511 QKKVTGPFGLD
-1526 MDYLQK
+1526 MNYLQK

-1539 KFNNPVL
+1539 KFKNPVL
-1546 VEVNLTELEAL
+1546 VEVNLNELEAL

-1563 ANLPKVPMIPISP
+1563 LNLPKVPMIPISP

-1581 SKSTM
+1581 SKTAT
-1586 VTQQLNTANAS
+1586 VTQQLNSANS
-1597 KEDSLERKILAMSS
+1597 TKEGSLERKILAMAS
-1611 LDLAVAIQSMNSID
+1611 LDLAIAIQSMNSID

-1630 HQVLNLQ
+1630 HQVLSLQ

-1659 QQGGTDIS
+1659 QQGGTDTS
-1667 KGFRSTFMV
+1667 KGFRTTFMV

-1748 HGCAESNEP
+1748 HGCAEANEP

-1794 LKDYPTLWWKLRK
+1794 LKDYPTLWWKTRK

-1819 HSMTRIKGSTILSH
+1819 HSMTRMKGSTILSH

-1841 ESELHTYLVRL
+1841 ESELHLYLIRL

-1866 MIKSSNS
+1866 MVKSSNS

-1905 IQLYDFK
+1905 MQLYDFK
-1912 LQYPEADVQPFLIKS
+1912 LQYPEADVQPFLVKS

-1958 YSTGDP
+1958 YSMDTAEPAGP
-1964 TGHDEKS
+1964 DEKN

-1981 LRANEAQSKST
+1981 LRATEAQCKST
-1992 TQSRHELTH
+1992 SQSST
-2001 FDTN
+2001 T

>member
-1 MEQDTEYIKLPLEER
+1 MEQDTEYVKLPLEER
-16 CAHKLWR
+16 CVHKLWR

-33 TTFQCIDDE
+33 NTFQCIDDE

-57 VVDSNAVVQ
+57 VVDSNAAAQ

-75 FVENAAVAG
+75 FIENAAVAG

-90 MSGIVTK
+90 MNGIVTK

-103 VKTKELAV
+103 AKTKELAV
-111 QIILMY
+111 QITLMY

-143 ACINTLTV
+143 ACINTLTL
-151 ALRQFGPKVINIK
+151 ALRQFGAKVINIK
-164 PLLKKIPGF
+164 PLIKKIPGF
-173 LEDRDKTVR
+173 LEDRDKMVR
-182 DEGKFMVIEIYRWIG
+182 DEGKFMVIEIYRWVG
-197 APLKQQLNTLK
+197 VPLKQQLNTLK

-223 EEKVVPTRFLKS
+223 EERVVPIRFLKS
-235 HKPKQICAANSTTD
+235 QKPKQICAASSTVD
-249 IIEDGKDDTDRASVP
+249 VIEDGKDDGDGVSVP
-264 DIDPYELLE
+264 EIDPYELLE

-283 DFYEKIEAKKWQDRK
+283 DFYDKLEAKKWQERK
-298 EAVEA
+298 EALEV

-318 GDVVRALKKVISKDS
+318 GDVVRALKKVISKDT

-338 TLAGKCLA
+338 ALAGKCLA
-346 GLATGL
+346 GLAIGL

-368 EKFREKKQTVVQA
+368 EKFREKKQNVVQA
-381 LREAADA
+381 LRDAADA

-393 SIDVLLEDTLA
+393 TIDVLLEDTLA

-409 NPAVKTETAAYLAR
+409 NPAVKTETAAYLSR
-423 CFSHTPPQSLNKKLL
+423 CFARTPPQSLNKKLL
-438 KAYTGALLKALNESD
+438 KAYTGALLKTLNESD

-464 GTAMKLVGEKAMTPF
+464 GTAMKLIGEKAMTPF

-488 TKIKECADK
+488 SKIKECADK
-497 AVIHIKVQNPSKM
+497 AVIHIKVQSAPKM
-510 ITERP
+510 GVERP
-515 NTAPSKIESAAKA
+515 NTAPSKIESAAKT
-528 KDADFKA
+528 KEPDSK
-535 PKRPTTGIV
+535 PQKRPNTGTT
-544 KKPLAKKPSGL
+544 KKPLAKKPSG
-555 SLTNLAVSKKLST
+555 SSMTNLAASKKSST
-568 AKTQTEKNYSAEE
+568 VKAQTEKNYSAEE
-581 IDEMAIQYLA
+581 IDEMATQYLP

-632 TVAKKPGFKDTN
+632 TLAKKPGFKDTN

-650 RLEVVKYLAEN
+650 RLEIVKYLAEN

-689 GETLLTIAE
+689 GETLLAIAE
-698 ATSFEYVTDEIIA
+698 ATSFEYVADEIVA

-733 TEFGCVINVKSL
+733 TEFGCVISVKSL

-754 ATNPSVRTSAITL
+754 ATNPGVRTSAITL

-784 NEKSALRQQIEQECE
+784 NEKPALRQQIEQECE
-799 KHNGESPP
+799 KHNGKAPP
-807 IPIRGVKN
+807 IPIRGVKS
-815 KKGKI
+815 KKSKT
-820 SDDDDDEAEVD
+820 SDDDDEETEVC
-831 KRSACNSE
+831 KKSNSNSE
-839 LDINNLIPRID
+839 LDINNLIPRVD

-878 NAIISEAKFIK
+878 STIISEAKFIK

-910 AQSTLGICQA
+910 AQSTLGICQS

-954 AISCINT
+954 AISCIDT

-971 FDGEIIG
+971 FDGEMIG

-985 PVLRAELWS
+985 PVLRAELWN

-1044 HLSYEAMARNTE
+1044 HLSYEVMARNTE

-1082 PKKQPVEENNQK
+1082 PKKQPVEESNRK
-1094 VIKSAGAVKA
+1094 VVKSAGAVKA
-1104 AKTLVKPKQN
+1104 AKTVVKPKQN
-1114 QATSKPGS
+1114 QAGSKPGS
-1122 ARKKDDDADTSP
+1122 ARKKDDDTDTSP

-1167 ELLKELMTAANVNK
+1167 ELLKELMTTASVNK
-1181 TLLANMFHSDF
+1181 TLLENMFHADF

-1234 VLLKGLEYLRV
+1234 VLLKGLEYLRM

-1292 LVYPISRLF
+1292 LVYPVSKLF

-1328 NYGVSVCQ
+1328 NYGLSVCQ
-1336 PSPAFALKEIAKQIA
+1336 PSPNVALKEIAKQIA

-1403 MKSASANKLA
+1403 TKSASANKLA
-1413 HPASTTPI
+1413 PPTTTTPI

-1434 NEEILEPQPA
+1434 NEEVESETEPV
-1444 SPPSPLPLQQQNELG
+1444 SPPPPPLPLQTEL
-1459 NVTDIDAVAPD
+1459 NNSA
-1470 STADAIQT
+1470 S
-1478 CPMTNEQTSKT
+1478 S
-1489 SPVKSTTMSPQSDH
+1489 
-1503 EDNIKTCN
+1503 
-1511 LTSPQKKVTGPFGLD
+1511 QKKITGPFGLD

-1539 KFNNPVL
+1539 KFSNPVL
-1546 VEVNLTELEAL
+1546 VEVNLNELEAL

-1563 ANLPKVPMIPISP
+1563 MNLPKVPMIPISP

-1581 SKSTM
+1581 SKSSM
-1586 VTQQLNTANAS
+1586 ATQQLNTANAS
-1597 KEDSLERKILAMSS
+1597 KEDSLERKILAMAS

-1717 DVYYRVINNIV
+1717 DAYYRVINNIV

-1794 LKDYPTLWWKLRK
+1794 LKDYPTLWWKKRK

-1819 HSMTRIKGSTILSH
+1819 HSMTRMKGSTILSH

-1841 ESELHTYLVRL
+1841 ESELHTYLIRL

-1859 EINNPRT
+1859 EVNNPRT
-1866 MIKSSNS
+1866 MMKSSNS
-1873 GKAQEHLSKFTHQQL
+1873 GKTQEHLSKLTHQQL

-1905 IQLYDFK
+1905 MQLYDFK
-1912 LQYPEADVQPFLIKS
+1912 LQYPEADVQPFLLRS

-1958 YSTGDP
+1958 YSTD
-1964 TGHDEKS
+1964 TADSAGHDEKS

-1981 LRANEAQSKST
+1981 LRASEAQCKTTTQPST
-1992 TQSRHELTH
+1992 T
-2001 FDTN
+2001 

>member
-1 MEQDTEYIKLPLEER
+1 MEQDTEYVKLPLEER
-16 CAHKLWR
+16 CVHKLWR

-33 TTFQCIDDE
+33 NTFQCIDDE

-57 VVDSNAVVQ
+57 VVDSNAVAQ

-90 MSGIVTK
+90 MNGIVTK

-103 VKTKELAV
+103 AKTKELAV
-111 QIILMY
+111 QITLMY

-128 ELLKGTEAK
+128 ELLRGTEAK

-143 ACINTLTV
+143 ACISILTL

-164 PLLKKIPGF
+164 SLIKKIPGF

-182 DEGKFMVIEIYRWIG
+182 EEGKFMVVEIYRWIG

-235 HKPKQICAANSTTD
+235 QKTKVICITDSTSD
-249 IIEDGKDDTDRASVP
+249 IGEEGKDDGDSVFAP
-264 DIDPYELLE
+264 DVDPYELLE

-283 DFYEKIEAKKWQDRK
+283 DFYEKIEAKKWQERK
-298 EAVEA
+298 EALEA
-303 LETLVKNPK
+303 LDSLVKNPK

-318 GDVVRALKKVISKDS
+318 GDVVRALKKIISKDT

-338 TLAGKCLA
+338 ALAGKCLA
-346 GLATGL
+346 GLAFGL

-368 EKFREKKQTVVQA
+368 EKFREKKQNVVQA

-388 IFLSI
+388 IFLSV
-393 SIDVLLEDTLA
+393 SIDLILDDTLA

-409 NPAVKTETAAYLAR
+409 NPAVKAETATYLAR
-423 CFSHTPPQSLNKKLL
+423 CFSRTPPLTLNKKLL
-438 KAYTGALLKALNESD
+438 KAYTSVLLKTLNESD
-453 PSVRDASAEAL
+453 PTVRDSSAEAL
-464 GTAMKLVGEKAMTPF
+464 GTAMKLIGEKSMMPF
-479 ITDIDNLKM
+479 LTDIDNLKM
-488 TKIKECADK
+488 TKIKECAEK
-497 AVIHIKVQNPSKM
+497 AVIHVNVPSTLKV
-510 ITERP
+510 IVERP
-515 NTAPSKIESAAKA
+515 NTAPSKIESTAKGKEPEPKA
-528 KDADFKA
+528 K
-535 PKRPTTGIV
+535 RPNTA
-544 KKPLAKKPSGL
+544 KKLPSKKPSAS
-555 SLTNLAVSKKLST
+555 SLTNLAGSKKST
-568 AKTQTEKNYSAEE
+568 STKIQAEKNYSIEE
-581 IDEMAIQYLA
+581 IEEMAIQMLPN
-591 ADILS
+591 DILS
-596 GLVDTNWKTRLS
+596 GLVDSNWKTRLA
-608 AVEQLLEFVKQM
+608 AVEQLLEFVKQID
-620 NSSEVPTQVIVR
+620 PTEIPIQVIVR
-632 TVAKKPGFKDTN
+632 TLAKKPGFKDTN

-650 RLEVVKYLAEN
+650 RLEIVKFLAEN
-661 FPFSNTVCEYCLMDI
+661 FPFSTTVCEYCIMDI
-676 TEKLGDAKNSTIA
+676 TEKLGDTKNSAVA
-689 GETLLTIAE
+689 GETLLVIAE
-698 ATSFEYVTDEIIA
+698 ATSLEYVAQEIVA

-725 LSLICRGL
+725 LALLCRGL
-733 TEFGCVINVKSL
+733 VEFGCVINIKSL
-745 MDNIKKAVA
+745 MENIKKAVT
-754 ATNPSVRTSAITL
+754 ATNPSVRTSAIAL
-767 LGTLYMFMGKPL
+767 LGTLYLFMGKPL

-784 NEKSALRQQIEQECE
+784 NEKPALRQQIEQECE

-807 IPIRGVKN
+807 VPIRGIKN
-815 KKGKI
+815 KKDKT
-820 SDDDDDEAEVD
+820 SDDDEDVEID
-831 KRSACNSE
+831 KKSTSNSDP
-839 LDINNLIPRID
+839 DINNLIPRVDI
-850 VSNQITE
+850 SNQITE
-857 SLLNELS
+857 GLLNELS

-896 QGLALRLVDSNSKI
+896 QALALRLIDSNSKI
-910 AQSTLGICQA
+910 AQSTLGICQT

-943 LGDSKNWIRTA
+943 LGDNKNWIRTA

-971 FDGEIIG
+971 FDGEMIG

-985 PVLRAELWS
+985 PILRAEVWS
-994 WLAQKLPLIPVKQV
+994 WLAQKLSLIPTKQI

-1029 DVRKNAQEAVLGYMI
+1029 DVRKNAQEAVLGFMI
-1044 HLSYEAMARNTE
+1044 HLSYEIMARNTE

-1082 PKKQPVEENNQK
+1082 PKKQSLKENNQK
-1094 VIKSAGAVKA
+1094 VVKSAGALKA
-1104 AKTLVKPKQN
+1104 AKAVVKPNQKQP
-1114 QATSKPGS
+1114 TSKPGS
-1122 ARKKDDDADTSP
+1122 ARKKDDDVDTSP
-1134 LLVTNNLKHQRV
+1134 LLATNNLKHQRV

-1192 RYHLKAIEALTED
+1192 RYHLKAIEALIED
-1205 LPNNS
+1205 LPDNS

-1234 VLLKGLEYLRV
+1234 VLLKGLEYLRM
-1245 VFNLLIEDQYHML
+1245 VFNLLIENQYHML

-1292 LVYPISRLF
+1292 LVYPVSKLF
-1301 SYIMEGLK
+1301 SYVMEGLK

-1321 QLSSLIE
+1321 QLGSLIE
-1328 NYGVSVCQ
+1328 NYGLSVCQ
-1336 PSPAFALKEIAKQIA
+1336 PSTSVALKEIAKQIA

-1369 FLQGERVY
+1369 FLQGERIY

-1388 SLLDERIKRAAKNRP
+1388 SLLDERIKRASKNYP
-1403 MKSASANKLA
+1403 TKSASTNRLSV
-1413 HPASTTPI
+1413 ASNATPI
-1421 ASNEDVK
+1421 SSTSSNEDVK
-1428 TEYEEE
+1428 TSNEEYEEE
-1434 NEEILEPQPA
+1434 SDDTPEPQPPV
-1444 SPPSPLPLQQQNELG
+1444 SSQTNEL
-1459 NVTDIDAVAPD
+1459 N
-1470 STADAIQT
+1470 
-1478 CPMTNEQTSKT
+1478 
-1489 SPVKSTTMSPQSDH
+1489 SPVLAQP
-1503 EDNIKTCN
+1503 
-1511 LTSPQKKVTGPFGLD
+1511 KVSGPFGLD
-1526 MDYLQK
+1526 MDFLQR
-1532 IESEAPV
+1532 IELNAPV
-1539 KFNNPVL
+1539 KYSNPVL
-1546 VEVNLTELEAL
+1546 VEIDLTDLNEN
-1557 LESPNT
+1557 PNT
-1563 ANLPKVPMIPISP
+1563 NIHEVPVIPMSP

-1581 SKSTM
+1581 SKSATM
-1586 VTQQLNTANAS
+1586 TQQQLSAANTS

-1630 HQVLNLQ
+1630 HQILSLQ

-1659 QQGGTDIS
+1659 QQGGADIS
-1667 KGFRSTFMV
+1667 KGFRNTFMV
-1676 ILAFYDSGVLG
+1676 LLAFYDTGILG

-1704 LLAEHKLHHLHQA
+1704 LLAENKLNHLQQA
-1717 DVYYRVINNIV
+1717 DAYYRVINNIV

-1733 NSNHTTIICALIKLL
+1733 NSNHTTIICVLIKLL
-1748 HGCAESNEP
+1748 HGCAESTAP

-1773 TIPNWAGD
+1773 TIPNWAAD
-1781 LNYDTILLEVHRF
+1781 LDYDTILLEVHRF
-1794 LKDYPTLWWKLRK
+1794 LKDYPSVWWKKRK

-1819 HSMTRIKGSTILSH
+1819 HSMTRVKGSTILSH

-1841 ESELHTYLVRL
+1841 ESELQSYLIRL

-1859 EINNPRT
+1859 EMNSNPKT
-1866 MIKSSNS
+1866 SLKTSSA
-1873 GKAQEHLSKFTHQQL
+1873 GKTQEHLSKFTHQQL

-1900 TQEGL
+1900 TKEGL
-1905 IQLYDFK
+1905 TQLYDFK
-1912 LQYPEADVQPFLIKS
+1912 LQYPEADVQPFLVKS

-1952 SQTNNQ
+1952 TQTNNQ
-1958 YSTGDP
+1958 YSTEIAESASSE
-1964 TGHDEKS
+1964 EKS

-1981 LRANEAQSKST
+1981 LRASEAQCRT
-1992 TQSRHELTH
+1992 TSQPSPT
-2001 FDTN
+2001 